1 MKVCH
6 ILTAPIITFRSLA
19 LAHSSLM
26 QFCRKFETKY
36 GQLEVTPNMHLHSHL
51 MNCAVDYGPVHN
63 FWLFSFE
70 RFNGVLGDFK
80 TNQREVE
87 IQLMRKFLRDQDIKD
102 LPFPSLFKEQ
112 LGPVFSQ
119 MKTSVMD
126 PVYDVSSAAEHLSL
140 SQGPVTK
147 GNLWFN
153 TASYSCISPHR
164 MDYLDDDELNFLMH
178 SYSAFLQGVEFQNGT
193 AIFDRYAGVEFLGE
207 RYGSL
212 DSRSNRSSYIIAPWV
227 GVNGNIDP
235 TTCNARPGVVSYYIK
250 QNVFLDG
257 EWRTLIMARVNWF
270 QEHPERHNH
279 RSGTTEIWC
288 KDIFEPL
295 GPASFMPVQRIQC
308 KFVGTVQKW
317 KRENVLFVLPLERNM
332 YL

>member
-1 MKVCH
+1 
-6 ILTAPIITFRSLA
+6 
-19 LAHSSLM
+19 
-26 QFCRKFETKY
+26 
-36 GQLEVTPNMHLHSHL
+36 
-51 MNCAVDYGPVHN
+51 
-63 FWLFSFE
+63 
-70 RFNGVLGDFK
+70 
-80 TNQREVE
+80 
-87 IQLMRKFLRDQDIKD
+87 
-102 LPFPSLFKEQ
+102 
-112 LGPVFSQ
+112 

-140 SQGPVTK
+140 SQGPVTE

-153 TASYSCISPHR
+153 TASFSCISPHR

-193 AIFDRYAGVEFLGE
+193 TIFDRYAGVEFLGE

-212 DSRSNRSSYIIAPWV
+212 DSRSERSSYIIAPWV

-235 TTCNARPGVVSYYIK
+235 TTCNARPGVVSYYVK